1 MGEGGG
7 FTMENFIIQFLPDN
21 IAIKAKKGETIL
33 ACAVHA
39 GVYLNSSCGG
49 DGVCGRCKIIVK
61 KGNFK
66 TQPTGRITPEEKRQ
80 GYVLACLTTVQDNL
94 EVFIPPESRLDLEKI
109 SEEEVRFLRLKGIYS
124 ETQDVESGKA
134 IIDEKVFIHSPLAT
148 KIFLKIPPPTLDDK
162 ISDLERFYREIRRKR
177 DIPIMQTGLA
187 NIKRLGT
194 MLREGNW
201 QITATLG
208 KRNETTE
215 IVLIEPGDTSKKN
228 FGIAFDIGTT
238 TVTGQLVD
246 LNTKKILGTK
256 STYNRQAVFG
266 SDVISR
272 IIYASE
278 EDGLDRLHHAVI
290 DNMNEIIKELI
301 AENKVSLNDVM
312 GVMVAGNTTMIHLLL
327 RVDPTFIRREPY
339 VPTANFVPVIRAQEA
354 GIKVNPRGLL
364 ACIPGVSTYVGGDIT
379 AGVIACGISEV
390 EDLTLLIDIGT
401 NGEIALGNKE
411 WLACCSA
418 SAGPAFEGSGV
429 SCGMRAGK
437 GAIQRVTIKRRED
450 DFDVNPVR
458 HCSANEGANEVSYG
472 VKIATIGNEAP
483 KGICGSGYIDT
494 LAEMLKFGIINK
506 NGKINRT
513 IKSKRIREGLDG
525 LEFILARKDETA
537 IDKDIVITEADIE
550 NLKRSKGAIYA
561 ATSILIKKIGIKFE
575 DIKKIYIA
583 GGFGTY
589 LDVEK
594 AVTIGLLPDLPRE
607 KFTFVGN
614 SSLIGAREI
623 LLSYE
628 TMKKAEEIARKMTC
642 LELSV
647 EPAYM
652 DEYIASLFFPHTD
665 MAKFPTVKI

>member
-1 MGEGGG
+1 
-7 FTMENFIIQFLPDN
+7 MENFIVKFVPDN
-21 IAIKAKKGETIL
+21 IAIKAKRGETVL

-39 GVYLNSSCGG
+39 GVYINSSCGG
-49 DGVCGRCKIIVK
+49 DGVCGRCKVIIK

-66 TQPTGRITPEEKRQ
+66 TQPTGRITPEEKKQ
-80 GYVLACLTTVQDNL
+80 GYVLACLTTLQDDL
-94 EVFIPPESRLDLEKI
+94 EVFVPPESRLDLKKI
-109 SEEEVRFLRLKGIYS
+109 SEEELRFVRLKGIYS
-124 ETQDVESGKA
+124 ETQDVESGRP
-134 IIDEKVFIHSPLAT
+134 IIDESVFVHSPLAT
-148 KIFLKIPPPTLDDK
+148 KIFLKIPAPTLDDK
-162 ISDLERFYREIRRKR
+162 ISDLERLYREIRRKR

-187 NIKRLGT
+187 NIKRLGNI
-194 MLREGNW
+194 LRESKW

-228 FGIAFDIGTT
+228 FGVAFDIGTT

-246 LNTKKILGTK
+246 LNTKRILGTK

-290 DNMNEIIKELI
+290 DNINDIIKELI
-301 AENKVSLNDVM
+301 TENKVSLNDVM
-312 GVMVAGNTTMIHLLL
+312 GVMVAGNTTMMHLLL

-339 VPTANFVPVIRAQEA
+339 VPTANFVPVVRASEA
-354 GIKVNPRGLL
+354 GIKINPRGLL
-364 ACIPGVSTYVGGDIT
+364 ACIPGVSTYVGGDIS
-379 AGVIACGISEV
+379 AGVIACGISETA
-390 EDLTLLIDIGT
+390 DLTLLIDVGT

-429 SCGMRAGK
+429 SCGIRATK
-437 GAIQRVTIKRRED
+437 GAIQRVKIKRHENEI
-450 DFDVNPVR
+450 DVKM
-458 HCSANEGANEVSYG
+458 G
-472 VKIATIGNEAP
+472 TIGNEPP
-483 KGICGSGYIDT
+483 KGICGSGYIDA
-494 LAEMLKFGIINK
+494 LAEMLKAGIINK
-506 NGKINRT
+506 DGKINRAV
-513 IKSKRIREGLDG
+513 KSARQKEGLDG
-525 LEFILARKDETA
+525 FEFVLAMGNETA
-537 IDKDIVITEADIE
+537 MHKDIVITEADIE

-561 ATSILIKKIGIKFE
+561 ATSVLVKKIGVKFG

-589 LDVEK
+589 LDIEK
-594 AVTIGLLPDLPRE
+594 AITIGLLPDLPLE

-628 TMKKAEEIARKMTC
+628 TMKKAEEIARKMTYI
-642 LELSV
+642 ELSV

-665 MAKFPTVKI
+665 TAKFPTVKI